1 MVFEGARACP
11 KQIRWP
17 PDSSGCR
24 TKTARQAPYPETRRW
39 AAAWPRL
46 TKASVTHRVRGGLR
60 RAATCQ
66 RASVCESFLSHA
78 LRLLCPSA
86 FPLRA
91 HVLYFWPGGGKGSH
105 RAREPST
112 LSQASLVS
120 HVWLIC
126 MKRIEDKRLFFSST
140 CGFWALEIELLNNS
154 QQQLHR

>member
-24 TKTARQAPYPETRRW
+24 TKPPDRLHILKPGAGRRLGLVSQK
-39 AAAWPRL
+39 PVSL
-46 TKASVTHRVRGGLR
+46 TGCGGGLR

-78 LRLLCPSA
+78 LRLLCPSV

-91 HVLYFWPGGGKGSH
+91 HVLYFWPGGGEGSH

-120 HVWLIC
+120 HVLLIC
-126 MKRIEDKRLFFSST
+126 MKRIEDKRLFFFFNLRFY
-140 CGFWALEIELLNNS
+140 GFGN
-154 QQQLHR
+154 